1 HAEHLPKELT
11 ILQYMEDTAPN
22 EVRAQ
27 VRNILGSFMF
37 SGDDAT
43 KKISVLSGGERARV
57 CLAHL
62 LLNPSNVLILDE
74 PTNHLDL
81 RAKDV
86 LKDAIAKYPGTVI
99 VVSHDRD
106 FLVGLTEKTFE
117 FKDGVVQE
125 HVGDVN
131 AFFEERRVANFR
143 EVELSPQANVK
154 VNQEPKA
161 KNQDNQVQDKQLKNK
176 IAKLEEE
183 ISIKE
188 FDIKKLEEKIEALSE
203 DGKYDEQIVLQLGT
217 EKKALEKLMQ
227 DWENL
232 QS

>member
-1 HAEHLPKELT
+1 
-11 ILQYMEDTAPN
+11 
-22 EVRAQ
+22 
-27 VRNILGSFMF
+27 MF
-37 SGDDAT
+37 GGEDAT

-57 CLAHL
+57 CLAQL

-86 LKDAIAKYPGTVI
+86 LKNAISKYPGTVI

-106 FLVGLTEKTFE
+106 FLVGLTDKTFE

-125 HVGDVN
+125 HVGDVE
-131 AFFEERRVANFR
+131 AFFEQRRVANFR
-143 EVELSPQANVK
+143 EVELSPQATAVK
-154 VNQEPKA
+154 VNLEPKA
-161 KNQDNQVQDKQLKNK
+161 KNAAIPVQDKQLKNK
-176 IAKLEEE
+176 ISKLEEE
-183 ISIKE
+183 IGIKE
-188 FDIKKLEEKIEALSE
+188 FDIKKIEEKIEALSD
-203 DGKYDEQIVLQLGT
+203 DGKYDATIVEQLGK
-217 EKKALEKLMQ
+217 EKKTLEKLMQ

>member
-1 HAEHLPKELT
+1 MICVH
-11 ILQYMEDTAPN
+11 
-22 EVRAQ
+22 RS
-27 VRNILGSFMF
+27 RNILGAFMF

-86 LKDAIAKYPGTVI
+86 LKDAISKYPGTVI

-117 FKDGVVQE
+117 FKDGVVKE
-125 HVGDVN
+125 HVGDVE

-143 EVELSPQANVK
+143 EVELSPQATTSNQQKKEVTAPANK
-154 VNQEPKA
+154 VDDKEAKRI
-161 KNQDNQVQDKQLKNK
+161 KNQ
-176 IAKLEEE
+176 ISKLEEE
-183 ISIKE
+183 IGIKE

-227 DWENL
+227 DWEKL

>member
-1 HAEHLPKELT
+1 
-11 ILQYMEDTAPN
+11 
-22 EVRAQ
+22 
-27 VRNILGSFMF
+27 MF

-106 FLVGLTEKTFE
+106 FLVGLTTKTFE
-117 FKDGVVQE
+117 FKDGVVRE

-143 EVELSPQANVK
+143 EVELSAAPT
-154 VNQEPKA
+154 VNGVQKNTVNTQQTTSSQQDKKL
-161 KNQDNQVQDKQLKNK
+161 KNQ
-176 IAKLEEE
+176 ISKLEEE
-183 ISIKE
+183 ISSKE
-188 FDIKKLEEKIEALSE
+188 SEIKKLEEKIGTLAQ
-203 DGKYDEQIVLQLGT
+203 DGKYDESTVLQLG
-217 EKKALEKLMQ
+217 EHKKQLEKLMQ
-227 DWENL
+227 EWENM
-232 QS
+232 QV

>member
-1 HAEHLPKELT
+1 
-11 ILQYMEDTAPN
+11 
-22 EVRAQ
+22 
-27 VRNILGSFMF
+27 MF

-86 LKDAIAKYPGTVI
+86 LKDAISKYPGTVI

-125 HVGDVN
+125 HVGDVE

-143 EVELSPQANVK
+143 EVELSPQATTNNPQKKEVTAPANK
-154 VNQEPKA
+154 VDDKEAKRI
-161 KNQDNQVQDKQLKNK
+161 KNQ
-176 IAKLEEE
+176 ISKLEEE
-183 ISIKE
+183 IGIKE

-227 DWENL
+227 DWESL

>member
-1 HAEHLPKELT
+1 
-11 ILQYMEDTAPN
+11 M
-22 EVRAQ
+22 
-27 VRNILGSFMF
+27 
-37 SGDDAT
+37 
-43 KKISVLSGGERARV
+43 
-57 CLAHL
+57 
-62 LLNPSNVLILDE
+62 ILDE

-86 LKDAIAKYPGTVI
+86 LKDAISKYPGTVI

-117 FKDGVVQE
+117 FKDGVVKE

-143 EVELSPQANVK
+143 EVELSPQNSQESIVNGQQKK
-154 VNQEPKA
+154 VTTAPINKVDDKEAKRI
-161 KNQDNQVQDKQLKNK
+161 KNQISK
-176 IAKLEEE
+176 IEEE
-183 ISIKE
+183 IGIKE

-203 DGKYDEQIVLQLGT
+203 DGKYDEQVVLQLGT